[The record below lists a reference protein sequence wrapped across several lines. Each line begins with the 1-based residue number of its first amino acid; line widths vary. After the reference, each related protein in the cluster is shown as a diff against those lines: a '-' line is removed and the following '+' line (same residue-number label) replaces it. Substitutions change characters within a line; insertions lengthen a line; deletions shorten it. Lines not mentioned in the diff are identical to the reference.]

1 MYISEAIETADKLKP
16 NAYTREDKVKWLSD
30 IDKQIFL
37 EIIITHSP
45 SEESENIRIDSFTGY
60 GPETDIENTKLL
72 APSPF
77 DDLYIHGLKRQIDL
91 HNDEYSK
98 YNNDCLLFNSAYTNF
113 YDWYNRGH
121 EPKGEPA
128 FKI

>member
-1 MYISEAIETADKLKP
+1 MFISEAIETADKLKP

-37 EIIITHSP
+37 EIIVTHVP
-45 SEESENIRIDSFTGY
+45 PEETESLRIDSFAGY
-60 GPETDIENTKLL
+60 GPETDIENTELL

-77 DDLYIHGLKRQIDL
+77 DEIYIHGLKRQIDL
-91 HNDEYSK
+91 HNEEYSK

-113 YDWYNRGH
+113 YDWYNR
-121 EPKGEPA
+121 ENTPKGEAA
-128 FKI
+128 FKL

>member
-77 DDLYIHGLKRQIDL
+77 DELYIHGLKRQIDL
-91 HNDEYSK
+91 HNEEYSK
-98 YNNDCLLFNSAYTNF
+98 YNNDCLLFNSA
-113 YDWYNRGH
+113 
-121 EPKGEPA
+121 
-128 FKI
+128 

>member
-1 MYISEAIETADKLKP
+1 MFISEAIETADKLKP

-37 EIIITHSP
+37 EIIVTHVP
-45 SEESENIRIDSFTGY
+45 PEETESLRIDSFTGY
-60 GPETDIENTKLL
+60 GPETDIENTELL

-77 DDLYIHGLKRQIDL
+77 DEIYIHGLKRQIDL
-91 HNDEYSK
+91 HNEEYSK

-113 YDWYNRGH
+113 YDWYNR
-121 EPKGEPA
+121 ENTPKGEAA
-128 FKI
+128 FKL

>member
-1 MYISEAIETADKLKP
+1 MFISEAIETTDKLKP

-37 EIIITHSP
+37 EIIITHAP
-45 SEESENIRIDSFTGY
+45 SEKSENMRIDSFTGY

-77 DDLYIHGLKRQIDL
+77 DELYIHGLKRQIDL
-91 HNDEYSK
+91 HNEEYSK

-113 YDWYNRGH
+113 FDWYNRGN